1 MINDKERRLLTVEG
15 FIREVEDKLP
25 QTQSFKQAWE
35 KTEEEYK
42 ELMGCYRYSSYDH
55 FKTVKSRKKKKRRNR
70 MI

>member
-25 QTQSFKQAWE
+25 KTQSFKQAWE

-42 ELMGCYRYSSYDH
+42 ELMGFYRYSSYDH
-55 FKTVKSRKKKKRRNR
+55 FKTVKSRKKKKTRNR